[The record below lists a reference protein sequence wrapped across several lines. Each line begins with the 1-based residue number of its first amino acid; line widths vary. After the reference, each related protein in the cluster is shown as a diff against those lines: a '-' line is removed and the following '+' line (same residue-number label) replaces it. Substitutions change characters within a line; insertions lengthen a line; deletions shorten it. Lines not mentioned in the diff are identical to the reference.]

1 MNTIQSAIR
10 MAIATFDMLVLLNP
24 DLVGVPGINIAKLQ
38 LVDAGLEC
46 GAIDKTTTDEDLL
59 EWARN
64 ECARAASDDI
74 GPIDLDS
81 DVWDINSLTLD

>member
-1 MNTIQSAIR
+1 MNTVQSAIR

-38 LVDAGLEC
+38 LVYAGLEC
-46 GAIDKTTTDEDLL
+46 GAIDKATTDEDIL
-59 EWARN
+59 EWASN
-64 ECARAASDDI
+64 ELAHAASDDI

-81 DVWDINSLTLD
+81 DVWDIDSLTLD

>member
-24 DLVGVPGINIAKLQ
+24 DLVGVNLAKLQ

-64 ECARAASDDI
+64 ELARAASDDI

-81 DVWDINSLTLD
+81 DVWDIDSLTLD